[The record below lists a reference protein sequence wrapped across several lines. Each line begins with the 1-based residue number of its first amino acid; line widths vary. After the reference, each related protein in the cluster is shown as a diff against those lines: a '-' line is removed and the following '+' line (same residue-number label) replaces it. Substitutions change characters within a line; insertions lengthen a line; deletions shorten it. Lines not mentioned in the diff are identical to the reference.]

1 MPVKMKIWGHA
12 DLELAGRRDLTD
24 GKSIGRRVRGQE
36 AASCASCRPR
46 RPALQREEATRCHLF
61 TENSVGARHSLSHM
75 GSTLR
80 MSDFSVEGQC
90 VTCLAIAMVCVIGKG
105 PSEGTSVPQNISR

>member
-24 GKSIGRRVRGQE
+24 GKSIGRQVRGQE
-36 AASCASCRPR
+36 LL
-46 RPALQREEATRCHLF
+46 PALPADLDGRHSSEEATRCHLF
-61 TENSVGARHSLSHM
+61 TENSVGVRHSLSHM

-80 MSDFSVEGQC
+80 MSDFSVEGEC
-90 VTCLAIAMVCVIGKG
+90 VTAL
-105 PSEGTSVPQNISR
+105 PLP

>member
-24 GKSIGRRVRGQE
+24 GKSIGRQVRGQE
-36 AASCASCRPR
+36 LL
-46 RPALQREEATRCHLF
+46 PALPADLDGRHSSEEATRCHLF

-80 MSDFSVEGQC
+80 MSDFSVEGEC
-90 VTCLAIAMVCVIGKG
+90 VTALWLHPVAVR
-105 PSEGTSVPQNISR
+105 EVPRRLPPPLKFVLSA

>member
-24 GKSIGRRVRGQE
+24 GKSIGRQVRGQE
-36 AASCASCRPR
+36 LL
-46 RPALQREEATRCHLF
+46 PALPADLDGRHSSEEATRCHLF